1 MKNLCFII
9 DSLSGGGAERVVLN
23 LSKAISE
30 LGHLVHIIILENK
43 ISYEISIDN
52 IMLHI
57 LTENRKLSANKFWN
71 KVLLA
76 RKLKQMVKDL
86 EKKHGEFDLIVSN
99 LEDSDKTSSM
109 AKLHNLY
116 HCYHISM
123 QQFLAQKTKHKKYY
137 KHLFR
142 KFKENTRNKYL
153 YNNSNMIA
161 VSKGVMR
168 DILDFG
174 IKPNNIVSIYN
185 PFDIEEI
192 RSKSNQ
198 CDEKIPQEKYI
209 INVARFAFQKRHDI
223 LIKAYA
229 KANIEHKLVL
239 IGTTD
244 KPADEDNLSNIKNL
258 INELGLENQVIFSGF
273 ISNPY
278 SWMKNADLFVL
289 SSDLEGLANVLVESL
304 IVNTMVVSTDC
315 PFGPSEVLTGDL
327 SSFLSPVRDVEALSS
342 NILRAINNPVHIT
355 EDYIAKFN
363 AKTIAK
369 QYLSLTK

>member
-30 LGHLVHIIILENK
+30 LGHHVHIIILENK
-43 ISYEISIDN
+43 ISHEISIDN
-52 IMLHI
+52 ILLHI
-57 LTENRKLSANKFWN
+57 LTENRKLSSNKFWN

-76 RKLKQMVKDL
+76 RKLKQMVKDV

-99 LEDSDKTSSM
+99 LEDADKTSSM

-116 HCYHISM
+116 HCYHVSM
-123 QQFLAQKTKHKKYY
+123 KQFITQKTEHKKYY

-142 KFKENTRNKYL
+142 KFIENTRNIYL

-168 DILDFG
+168 EILEFG

-198 CDEKIPQEKYI
+198 YDEKIPQEKYI
-209 INVARFAFQKRHDI
+209 INVARFSVQKRHDI

-239 IGTTD
+239 MGTTD
-244 KPADEDNLSNIKNL
+244 KPADEDNLTNIKNL
-258 INELGLENQVIFSGF
+258 INELGLENQVIFTGF

-278 SWMKNADLFVL
+278 SWIKNADLFVL
-289 SSDLEGLANVLVESL
+289 SSDSEGLANVLVESL

-342 NILRAINNPVHIT
+342 NILRALNDPVRIT
-355 EDYIAKFN
+355 EDHIAKFN
-363 AKTIAK
+363 PKTIAK
-369 QYLSLTK
+369 QYLSLAK